1 MADFLVQGFGKAT
14 LIKLISYFSNF
25 NKTHFF
31 ASYQVMVNGASL
43 GVYKKYP
50 FRAGITIAAP
60 VGIRSLHEAAA
71 EAIPRPAG
79 RSCPKG
85 PAL

>member
-1 MADFLVQGFGKAT
+1 MADFLVQGFGEAT
-14 LIKLISYFSNF
+14 LIKLISYFSNI

-43 GVYKKYP
+43 DFSKKYP
-50 FRAGITIAAP
+50 FGAGVTIVAP
-60 VGIRSLHEAAA
+60 GGIRSLHEAAA